1 MMNDKY
7 DIQEYYRA
15 MSELTD
21 SIDEIT
27 TERDRLQEA
36 FREGMITGE
45 ELEDGLAFL
54 NSAY

>member
-21 SIDEIT
+21 SMDEIT

-36 FREGMITGE
+36 FREGIITGE